1 VFPLRKVRLLASLA
15 GLVLLAGLIALL
27 DPASIAAALAQT
39 PPGHMLAALLLV
51 QFQTILSAVRWR
63 FTAARLGHLLP
74 LGAAIREY
82 YLGGTLNLLLPGG
95 MAGDAARV
103 YRVKDSAD
111 GGWKQAAAA
120 VILERLSGQIGFA
133 LLIVSGLISWAFFLP
148 QGNTPAL
155 PDLPPAVPRSPV
167 WLAAACGVAAVFA
180 LPLLVPA
187 LRARLSRFL
196 PVAGQAIHAAF
207 WERGAL
213 AIQVGLSLLI
223 TGSYLL
229 TFTVASDAVGASLPV
244 LAVVTI
250 IPLCLLSMMIPVGI
264 GGWGT
269 REAAAAALWPLFG
282 FTAAQGLAASL
293 LYGLLSLAGAALP
306 GLALLALELLRRR
319 R

>member
-1 VFPLRKVRLLASLA
+1 MRKIRLLASLA
-15 GLVLLAGLIALL
+15 GLALLAGLIALL
-27 DPASIAAALAQT
+27 DPAGIAAALAKA
-39 PPGHMLAALLLV
+39 PPGHLLAGLLLV
-51 QFQTILSAVRWR
+51 QFQTVLSAVRWR
-63 FTAARLGHLLP
+63 FTAARLGHTIP

-111 GGWKQAAAA
+111 GGWKQAATA
-120 VILERLSGQIGFA
+120 VVLERLSGQIGFA
-133 LLIVSGLISWAFFLP
+133 LLIASGLIAWAFFLP
-148 QGNTPAL
+148 QAGASAL
-155 PDLPPAVPRSPV
+155 PDVPDALPRSPV
-167 WLAAACGVAAVFA
+167 WLAAAGGLAALAA
-180 LPLLVPA
+180 LPVLIPA
-187 LRARLSRFL
+187 LRARLRRFL
-196 PVAGQAIHAAF
+196 PVAGQALRAAF
-207 WERGAL
+207 WTRGAL
-213 AIQVGLSLLI
+213 AVQVGLSLLI

-250 IPLCLLSMMIPVGI
+250 IPLCLLSMLIPVGI

-293 LYGLLSLAGAALP
+293 LYGMISLAGAALP
-306 GLALLALELLRRR
+306 GLGLLTLELLRQKR
-319 R
+319 